1 MMLLVVG
8 FFFWI
13 LPAELGMPLALG
25 PAFIYQKDLLLHHRS
40 RLQQMNNILHLL
52 GDIIVQQKQLLLQPP
67 RAQWRQERHDARR
80 AIQSKRLK
88 PSVSLAEACL
98 QRYIVRSFVP
108 SPAALLMV
116 ATGCFSDNHNC
127 CTAKSTLGM
136 VMSNIIQAKNLV
148 MYIQCMMHMLLQFWM
163 YLYFTLCIGT
173 DRGS

>member
-1 MMLLVVG
+1 MMKHCATYNSSSQLGIMMLLLVG

-13 LPAELGMPLALG
+13 LPAAEECRWLWDLRS
-25 PAFIYQKDLLLHHRS
+25 FIRRICYCITVFS
-40 RLQQMNNILHLL
+40 RMNNILHL
-52 GDIIVQQKQLLLQPP
+52 GDIIVQHKQLLLQPP

-108 SPAALLMV
+108 SPAAILMV

-127 CTAKSTLGM
+127 CTAKSTHGM
-136 VMSNIIQAKNLV
+136 VMSNIIQAV
-148 MYIQCMMHMLLQFWM
+148 
-163 YLYFTLCIGT
+163 
-173 DRGS
+173 